1 MLGEAGWMT
10 TAPAQR
16 ALIGS
21 MPAVRSRAELAA
33 IGVDRFQVRAHCAAR
48 RWQLVGRAVVLHNGP
63 LTRRQR
69 WRAAQ
74 LNCGPRSQLTA
85 FTSAEAHGL
94 RGWERDA
101 VHVLAPRGTPQPEL
115 AGISVRLHRR
125 RDWAEPAVQV
135 QALPAALL
143 VASASFPSPRP
154 ACGIL
159 AAAVQQRL
167 TTAQALAAAIGDEAT
182 LRHRAVLMAA
192 IADVGQG
199 SQALS
204 EIDFFALCR
213 RYRLP
218 LPQRQTVRRDSS
230 GKRRYLD
237 ATWRRSDGRLVAA
250 EVDGAIHL
258 AVRRW
263 WDDQLRHNEL
273 SLGGALVLRFPSVVV
288 RTEPELVAAQIR
300 RALKCHQ

>member
-1 MLGEAGWMT
+1 MT